1 MKLLK
6 TLLLIIATLLFAAC
20 EKYVAEEGT
29 QSESKVVDGNLVVK
43 AECVV
48 TRAGE
53 TEEGQEALPLKDRFT
68 RMTMVLYQNDVRV
81 DYVNQDNLDKDFGT
95 MSVDLDP
102 GTYQLVVLAHSG
114 QRSPTTTNCH
124 KISFSAPL
132 TDVFSYYGD
141 VVVGKE
147 VNKVTVQLTRAVA
160 KIQLTVTGEIPAGV
174 SFFNYIYKGA
184 SVSFDPATQKG
195 VASTTRRNVEVEKA
209 DGVKTFELYTFV
221 SSDDQTVDW
230 DFAGY
235 SSEKEVIGS
244 KKFTSIPVSLRNVT
258 KINSPVFDGVIEGPT
273 DISVTFDD
281 NWDGVIDYD
290 INN

>member
-1 MKLLK
+1 MKLPK
-6 TLLLIIATLLFAAC
+6 KLLLIVAAFLCAAC

-195 VASTTRRNVEVEKA
+195 VASTARRNVEVEKA

-235 SSEKEVIGS
+235 SSEKEVLGS
-244 KKFTSIPVSLRNVT
+244 KKISNIPVALRNVT
-258 KINSPVFDGVIEGPT
+258 KIESKVFDGVIEGPT
-273 DISVTFDD
+273 DISVTVDD
-281 NWDGVIDYD
+281 TWDGVINYTF
-290 INN
+290 

>member
-1 MKLLK
+1 MKQIK
-6 TLLLIIATLLFAAC
+6 TLLLIFAAFLCAAC

-29 QSESKVVDGNLVVK
+29 QSESKVIDGNLVVK

-53 TEEGQEALPLKDRFT
+53 TEENQESLPLKDRFT

-81 DYVNQDNLDKDFGT
+81 DYVNQVNTDPGFGT

-114 QRSPTTTNCH
+114 QRTPTTTNCH

-141 VVVGKE
+141 VTIGKE
-147 VNKVTVQLTRAVA
+147 ASEKTVQLTRAVA
-160 KIQLTVTGEIPAGV
+160 KIQLNITDDIPDNV

-184 SVSFDPATQKG
+184 SVSFDPATQIG
-195 VASTTRRNVEVEKA
+195 VVSSTRRNVEIEKA
-209 DGVKTFELYTFV
+209 EGVKTFELYTFV
-221 SSDDQTVDW
+221 SSDNQTVDW

-235 SSEKEVIGS
+235 SESNEVIGS
-244 KKFTSIPVSLRNVT
+244 KKFSDIPVSLRKVT
-258 KINSPVFDGVIEGPT
+258 KIDSRVFDGVIEGPT
-273 DISVTFDD
+273 DITFTFDD
-281 NWDGVIDYD
+281 TWEGVVDYTF
-290 INN
+290 

>member
-1 MKLLK
+1 MKQIK
-6 TLLLIIATLLFAAC
+6 TLLLIFAAFLCAAC

-29 QSESKVVDGNLVVK
+29 QSESKVIDGNLVVK

-53 TEEGQEALPLKDRFT
+53 TEENQESLPLKDRFT
-68 RMTMVLYQNDVRV
+68 RMTMVLYQDDVRV
-81 DYVNQDNLDKDFGT
+81 DYVNQENSDPGFGT

-114 QRSPTTTNCH
+114 QRTPTTTNCH

-141 VVVGKE
+141 VTIGKE
-147 VNKVTVQLTRAVA
+147 ASEKTVQLTRAVA
-160 KIQLTVTGEIPAGV
+160 KIQLNITDDIPDNV

-184 SVSFDPATQKG
+184 SVSFDPANQIG
-195 VASTTRRNVEVEKA
+195 VASSTRRNVEIEKA
-209 DGVKTFELYTFV
+209 EGVKTFELYTFV
-221 SSDDQTVDW
+221 SSDNQTVDW

-235 SSEKEVIGS
+235 SESNEVIGS
-244 KKFTSIPVSLRNVT
+244 KKFSDIPVSLRKVT
-258 KINSPVFDGVIEGPT
+258 KIDSRVFDGVIEGPT
-273 DISVTFDD
+273 DITFTFDD
-281 NWDGVIDYD
+281 TWDGVVDYTF
-290 INN
+290 

>member
-1 MKLLK
+1 MKQIK
-6 TLLLIIATLLFAAC
+6 TLLLIFAAFLCAAC

-29 QSESKVVDGNLVVK
+29 QSESKVIDGNLVVK

-53 TEEGQEALPLKDRFT
+53 TEENQESLPLKDRFT
-68 RMTMVLYQNDVRV
+68 RMTMVLYQDDVRV
-81 DYVNQDNLDKDFGT
+81 DYVNQENSDPGFGT

-141 VVVGKE
+141 VVIGKE
-147 VNKVTVQLTRAVA
+147 ASKITVQLTRAVA
-160 KIQLTVTGEIPAGV
+160 KIQLNITDEIPEGV

-184 SVSFDPATQKG
+184 SVSFDPATQIG
-195 VASTTRRNVEVEKA
+195 VVSSTRRNVEIEKA
-209 DGVKTFELYTFV
+209 EGVKTFELYTFV
-221 SSDDQTVDW
+221 SSDNQTVDW

-235 SSEKEVIGS
+235 SESNEVIGS
-244 KKFTSIPVSLRNVT
+244 KKFSDIPVSLRKVT
-258 KINSPVFDGVIEGPT
+258 KIDSRVFDGVIEGPT
-273 DISVTFDD
+273 DITFTFDD
-281 NWDGVIDYD
+281 TWDGVVDYTF
-290 INN
+290 

>member
-1 MKLLK
+1 MKQIK
-6 TLLLIIATLLFAAC
+6 TLLLIFAAFLCAAC

-29 QSESKVVDGNLVVK
+29 QSESKVIDGNLVVK

-53 TEEGQEALPLKDRFT
+53 TEENQESLPLKDRFT

-81 DYVNQDNLDKDFGT
+81 DYVNQENSDPGFGT

-141 VVVGKE
+141 VVIGKE
-147 VNKVTVQLTRAVA
+147 ASKITVQLTRAVA
-160 KIQLTVTGEIPAGV
+160 KIQLNITDEIPEGV

-184 SVSFDPATQKG
+184 SVSFDPATQIG
-195 VASTTRRNVEVEKA
+195 VVSSTRRNVEIEKA
-209 DGVKTFELYTFV
+209 EGVKTFELYTFV
-221 SSDDQTVDW
+221 SSDNQTVDW

-235 SSEKEVIGS
+235 SELNEVIGS
-244 KKFTSIPVSLRNVT
+244 KKFSDIPVSLRKVT
-258 KINSPVFDGVIEGPT
+258 KIDSPVFDGVIEGPT
-273 DISVTFDD
+273 DITFTFDD
-281 NWDGVIDYD
+281 TWEGVVDYTF
-290 INN
+290 

>member
-1 MKLLK
+1 MKQIK
-6 TLLLIIATLLFAAC
+6 TLLLIFAAFLCAAC

-29 QSESKVVDGNLVVK
+29 QSESKVIDGNLVVK

-53 TEEGQEALPLKDRFT
+53 TEENQESLPLKDRFT
-68 RMTMVLYQNDVRV
+68 RMTMVLYQDDVRV
-81 DYVNQDNLDKDFGT
+81 DYVNQENSDPGFGT

-141 VVVGKE
+141 VTIGKE
-147 VNKVTVQLTRAVA
+147 ASEITVQLTRAVA
-160 KIQLTVTGEIPAGV
+160 KIQLNITDDIPDNV

-184 SVSFDPATQKG
+184 SVSFDPATQLG
-195 VASTTRRNVEVEKA
+195 VTSSTRRNVEIEKA
-209 DGVKTFELYTFV
+209 EGVKTFELYTFV
-221 SSDDQTVDW
+221 SSDNQTVDW

-235 SSEKEVIGS
+235 SESNEVIGS
-244 KKFTSIPVSLRNVT
+244 KKFSDIPVSLRKVT
-258 KINSPVFDGVIEGPT
+258 KIDSPVFDGVIEGPT
-273 DISVTFDD
+273 DITFTFDD
-281 NWDGVIDYD
+281 TWEGVVDYTF
-290 INN
+290 

>member
-1 MKLLK
+1 MKSPK

-81 DYVNQDNLDKDFGT
+81 DYVNQENSDPGFGT

-141 VVVGKE
+141 VVIGKE
-147 VNKVTVQLTRAVA
+147 ASKITVQLTRAVA
-160 KIQLTVTGEIPAGV
+160 KIQLNITDEIPEGV

-184 SVSFDPATQKG
+184 SVSFDPATQIG
-195 VASTTRRNVEVEKA
+195 VVSSTRRNVEIEKA
-209 DGVKTFELYTFV
+209 EGVKTFELYTFV
-221 SSDDQTVDW
+221 SSDNQTVDW

-235 SSEKEVIGS
+235 SELNEVIGS
-244 KKFTSIPVSLRNVT
+244 KKFSDIPVSLRKVT
-258 KINSPVFDGVIEGPT
+258 KIDSPVFDGVIEGPT
-273 DISVTFDD
+273 DITFTFDD
-281 NWDGVIDYD
+281 TWDGVVDYTF
-290 INN
+290 

>member
-1 MKLLK
+1 MKQIK
-6 TLLLIIATLLFAAC
+6 TLLLIFAAFLCAAC

-29 QSESKVVDGNLVVK
+29 QSESKVIDGNLVVK

-53 TEEGQEALPLKDRFT
+53 TEENQGSLPLKDRFT
-68 RMTMVLYQNDVRV
+68 RMTMVLYQDDVRV
-81 DYVNQDNLDKDFGT
+81 DYVNQVNTDPGFGT

-141 VVVGKE
+141 VVIGKE
-147 VNKVTVQLTRAVA
+147 ASKITVQLTRAVA
-160 KIQLTVTGEIPAGV
+160 KIQLNITDEIPEGV

-184 SVSFDPATQKG
+184 SVSFDPATQLG
-195 VASTTRRNVEVEKA
+195 VTSSTRRNVEIEKV

-235 SSEKEVIGS
+235 SESKDVIGS
-244 KKFTSIPVSLRNVT
+244 KKFSDIPVSLRKVT
-258 KINSPVFDGVIEGPT
+258 KIDSRVFDGVIEGPT
-273 DISVTFDD
+273 DITFTFDD
-281 NWDGVIDYD
+281 TWEGVVDYTF
-290 INN
+290 

>member
-1 MKLLK
+1 MKQIK
-6 TLLLIIATLLFAAC
+6 TLLLIFAAFLCAAC

-29 QSESKVVDGNLVVK
+29 QSESKVIDGNLVVK

-53 TEEGQEALPLKDRFT
+53 TEENQESLPLKDRFT
-68 RMTMVLYQNDVRV
+68 RMTMVLYQGDVRV
-81 DYVNQDNLDKDFGT
+81 DYVNQENSDPGFGT

-114 QRSPTTTNCH
+114 QRTPTTTNCH

-141 VVVGKE
+141 VVIGKE
-147 VNKVTVQLTRAVA
+147 ASKITVQLTRAVA
-160 KIQLTVTGEIPAGV
+160 KIQLNITDEIPEGV

-184 SVSFDPATQKG
+184 SVSFDPATQIG
-195 VASTTRRNVEVEKA
+195 VVSSTRRNVEIEKA
-209 DGVKTFELYTFV
+209 EGVKTFELYTFV
-221 SSDDQTVDW
+221 SSDNQTVDW

-235 SSEKEVIGS
+235 SELNEVIGS
-244 KKFTSIPVSLRNVT
+244 KKFSDIPVSLRKVT
-258 KINSPVFDGVIEGPT
+258 KIDSPVFDGVIEGPT
-273 DISVTFDD
+273 DITFTFDD
-281 NWDGVIDYD
+281 TWDGVVDYTF
-290 INN
+290 

>member
-1 MKLLK
+1 MKQIK
-6 TLLLIIATLLFAAC
+6 TLLLIFAAFLCAAC

-29 QSESKVVDGNLVVK
+29 QSESKVIDGNLVVK

-53 TEEGQEALPLKDRFT
+53 TEENQESLPLKDRFT
-68 RMTMVLYQNDVRV
+68 RMTMVLYQDDVRV
-81 DYVNQDNLDKDFGT
+81 DYVNQVNTDPGFGT

-114 QRSPTTTNCH
+114 QRTPTTTNCH

-141 VVVGKE
+141 VTIGKE
-147 VNKVTVQLTRAVA
+147 ASEKTVQLTRAVA
-160 KIQLTVTGEIPAGV
+160 KIQLNITDDIPDNV

-184 SVSFDPATQKG
+184 SVSFDPATQLG
-195 VASTTRRNVEVEKA
+195 VTSSTRRNVEIEKA
-209 DGVKTFELYTFV
+209 EGVKTFELYTFV
-221 SSDDQTVDW
+221 SSDNQTVDW

-235 SSEKEVIGS
+235 SESNEVIGS
-244 KKFTSIPVSLRNVT
+244 KKFSDIPVSLRKVT
-258 KINSPVFDGVIEGPT
+258 KIDSRVFDGVIEGPT
-273 DISVTFDD
+273 DITFTFDD
-281 NWDGVIDYD
+281 TWEGVVDYTF
-290 INN
+290 

>member
-1 MKLLK
+1 MKSPK
-6 TLLLIIATLLFAAC
+6 TLLLIIAALLFAAC
-20 EKYVAEEGT
+20 EKYVAEEET
-29 QSESKVVDGNLVVK
+29 QSESQVVDGNLVVK

-160 KIQLTVTGEIPAGV
+160 KIQLTVTDEIPAAV

-235 SSEKEVIGS
+235 SSEKEVLGS
-244 KKFTSIPVSLRNVT
+244 KKISNIPVALRNVT
-258 KINSPVFDGVIEGPT
+258 KIESKVFDGVIEGPT
-273 DISVTFDD
+273 DISVTVDD
-281 NWDGVIDYD
+281 TWDGVINYTF
-290 INN
+290 

>member
-1 MKLLK
+1 MKLPK
-6 TLLLIIATLLFAAC
+6 MLLLIVAAFLCAAC

-160 KIQLTVTGEIPAGV
+160 KIQLTVTDEIPAGV

-235 SSEKEVIGS
+235 SSEKEVLGS
-244 KKFTSIPVSLRNVT
+244 KKISNIPVALRNVT
-258 KINSPVFDGVIEGPT
+258 KIESKVFDGVIEGPT
-273 DISVTFDD
+273 DISVTVDD
-281 NWDGVIDYD
+281 TWDGVINYTF
-290 INN
+290 

>member
-1 MKLLK
+1 MKQIK
-6 TLLLIIATLLFAAC
+6 TLLLIFAAFLCAAC

-29 QSESKVVDGNLVVK
+29 QSESKVIDGNLVVK

-53 TEEGQEALPLKDRFT
+53 TEENQESLPLKDRFT
-68 RMTMVLYQNDVRV
+68 RMTMVLYQDDVRV
-81 DYVNQDNLDKDFGT
+81 DYVNQENSDPGFGT

-141 VVVGKE
+141 VVIGKE
-147 VNKVTVQLTRAVA
+147 ASKITVQLTRAVA
-160 KIQLTVTGEIPAGV
+160 KIQLNITDEIPEGV

-184 SVSFDPATQKG
+184 SVSFDPANQIG
-195 VASTTRRNVEVEKA
+195 VASSTRRNVEIEKA
-209 DGVKTFELYTFV
+209 EGVKTFELYTFV
-221 SSDDQTVDW
+221 SSDNQTVDW

-244 KKFTSIPVSLRNVT
+244 KKFSDIPVSLRKVT
-258 KINSPVFDGVIEGPT
+258 KIDSRVFDGVIEGPT
-273 DISVTFDD
+273 DITFTFDD
-281 NWDGVIDYD
+281 TWEGVVDYTF
-290 INN
+290 